1 MGAAITRL
9 GLLVFVLFTSVG
21 CKGAYYGA
29 MEKFGWEKRDIL
41 VDRVE
46 DAKGEQEAAKQQFK
60 TTLERFQELT
70 SFQGGELEAKYKK
83 LSKEYD
89 RCKDAA
95 DDVRGEIESVE
106 SVAKDMFAEWQK
118 ELEQYS
124 NADLRRD
131 SEQKLRDTQA
141 QLTKARE
148 ALNLIER
155 AARETESRLAAVSEA
170 KGRAESSLTEG
181 RARLKEAEA
190 SLAEASREDDPE
202 PRVDE
207 HHAQLR
213 RSHPPIRRSD
223 RPPKHQGRRHERV
236 AGVGERHQRAQLGA

>member
-141 QLTKARE
+141 RYNQLIGVMK
-148 ALNLIER
+148 N
-155 AARETESRLAAVSEA
+155 
-170 KGRAESSLTEG
+170 AESKMEPVLKAFNDQVLYLKHNLNAQAIASLQNTAKTIESDVN
-181 RARLKEAEA
+181 RLIADMESSIAEA
-190 SLAEASREDDPE
+190 NAFINEMGKKPS
-202 PRVDE
+202 
-207 HHAQLR
+207 
-213 RSHPPIRRSD
+213 
-223 RPPKHQGRRHERV
+223 
-236 AGVGERHQRAQLGA
+236 